1 MKLFTK
7 DIDTKLFEQYAKGS
21 DLENQMVVAKIFNPY
36 GSGTW
41 YLLNSDPEDPEY
53 IWAIV
58 DMGDI
63 EVGSVNRSD
72 LENIRIKPFML
83 GLERDL
89 SFRPVN
95 ALELYKGMNQ
105 GKLYATGGGV
115 ETDKL
120 FEVTVFYEDTKA
132 KADKFGIKSKQFWR
146 KQYKV
151 NAKNEDDAKQE
162 TYKQFL
168 SEKANKNKIA
178 KNLTAF
184 ELKPKMETGGGVD
197 NENREMVLN
206 NNKQIAHHT
215 KEMSAAVRNSK
226 YVPAW
231 VVAKV
236 NRSATDLSDATHY
249 MEGEGE
255 SYANGGEI
263 YKHKHMD
270 ATAKVIE
277 KTNKGYKVEFTDN
290 SARKPKTKIMYF
302 NDIDFDKDKG
312 YFEKMANGGGIS
324 EGKKYGD
331 WSITQYMPLT
341 YDDLGGLHG
350 GMIKLVNQNN
360 FDEIIIWNDKA
371 LRSPKWSISYSGVRV
386 EDKNPSIV
394 IEKVLKSYTNKKM
407 SNGGNT
413 GGTSDSAEMNAPTL
427 GGTMTSSMATGGATK
442 KEFIAKKVGK
452 VMREFKDGDLH
463 IGSSNKIVKNPKQAI
478 AIGLSEGNK
487 GWKHRRK

>member
-36 GSGTW
+36 GNGTW

-53 IWAIV
+53 LWAIV

-72 LENIRIKPFML
+72 LENIKIRPFML

-95 ALELYKGMNQ
+95 ALELYKGVNQ
-105 GKLYATGGGV
+105 GKHYA
-115 ETDKL
+115 K
-120 FEVTVFYEDTKA
+120 
-132 KADKFGIKSKQFWR
+132 
-146 KQYKV
+146 
-151 NAKNEDDAKQE
+151 
-162 TYKQFL
+162 
-168 SEKANKNKIA
+168 
-178 KNLTAF
+178 
-184 ELKPKMETGGGVD
+184 GGGVD

-290 SARKPKTKIMYF
+290 SARKPKSKIMYF

-312 YFEKMANGGGIS
+312 YFEKMANGGGI
-324 EGKKYGD
+324 
-331 WSITQYMPLT
+331 
-341 YDDLGGLHG
+341 
-350 GMIKLVNQNN
+350 
-360 FDEIIIWNDKA
+360 
-371 LRSPKWSISYSGVRV
+371 
-386 EDKNPSIV
+386 
-394 IEKVLKSYTNKKM
+394 
-407 SNGGNT
+407 

-427 GGTMTSSMATGGATK
+427 GGTMTSSMATGGGVGDELYLVNKNDQFGEKYDVIVNGIKQGSINKSNGENNYFAMSNSTQGGKAFPSKFFDNLEKAKKYVYSKTKMVVPLNLKNTMKQMGYATGGVSK

-452 VMREFKDGDLH
+452 VMREFKEGDLH
-463 IGSSNKIVKNPKQAI
+463 IGTSNKIVKNPKQAI
-478 AIGLSEGNK
+478 AIGLSEGKK

>member
-36 GSGTW
+36 GNGTW

-53 IWAIV
+53 LWAIV

-72 LENIRIKPFML
+72 LENIRIRPFML

-89 SFRPVN
+89 SFRQVN
-95 ALELYKGMNQ
+95 ALELYKGVNQ
-105 GKLYATGGGV
+105 GKHYAKGGGV
-115 ETDKL
+115 E
-120 FEVTVFYEDTKA
+120 
-132 KADKFGIKSKQFWR
+132 S
-146 KQYKV
+146 
-151 NAKNEDDAKQE
+151 
-162 TYKQFL
+162 
-168 SEKANKNKIA
+168 
-178 KNLTAF
+178 
-184 ELKPKMETGGGVD
+184 
-197 NENREMVLN
+197 ENREMVLN

-255 SYANGGEI
+255 SYAEGGAI

-312 YFEKMANGGGIS
+312 YFEKMANGG
-324 EGKKYGD
+324 
-331 WSITQYMPLT
+331 
-341 YDDLGGLHG
+341 
-350 GMIKLVNQNN
+350 
-360 FDEIIIWNDKA
+360 
-371 LRSPKWSISYSGVRV
+371 
-386 EDKNPSIV
+386 
-394 IEKVLKSYTNKKM
+394 
-407 SNGGNT
+407 NT
-413 GGTSDSAEMNAPTL
+413 GGTSDSAKMNAPTL
-427 GGTMTSSMATGGATK
+427 GGTMTSSMATGGVSK
-442 KEFIAKKVGK
+442 KEFIDKKVGK
-452 VMREFKDGDLH
+452 VMKEFKEGDLH
-463 IGSSNKIVKNPKQAI
+463 IGTSNKIVKNPKQAI